1 MRFHQPVGVI
11 PQNNDYISISIN
23 VNGPESRFLISSK
36 ATNNQLTRVNGNN
49 FANVTENLNLT
60 QLQSIVTAKQS
71 ENINNFDSSVDF
83 NKTTTLD
90 EILKFKNDSKY
101 FKSYFGGQQ
110 TDTSNID
117 LENGNKGVILIETLS
132 FTENSLSQV
141 REICSSFI
149 FRRALKALQNLLIKS
164 FSSLEELPTELAE
177 KSFRNFNANPIYF
190 YCRKIRISS

>member
-11 PQNNDYISISIN
+11 PQNSDYISVSIN

-36 ATNNQLTRVNGNN
+36 TNNQLTRGNGNN

-71 ENINNFDSSVDF
+71 ENINNFDSSLDF

-117 LENGNKGVILIETLS
+117 LENGNNGVILIETLN
-132 FTENSLSQV
+132 FAENSFSQV
-141 REICSSFI
+141 REICSSLI
-149 FRRALKALQNLLIKS
+149 F
-164 FSSLEELPTELAE
+164 
-177 KSFRNFNANPIYF
+177 
-190 YCRKIRISS
+190 